1 MVPKRKTSKSKTR
14 TRRSHHR
21 IGAANYSVCRKCSSA
36 KLPHAAC
43 DNCGYVNSK
52 ITLKL
57 AKEETE

>member
-1 MVPKRKTSKSKTR
+1 MLPTKKTSKSRTR

-21 IGAANYSVCRKCSSA
+21 LKAVNYSVCKRCDHP

-43 DNCGYVNSK
+43 TNCGYVNPK

-57 AKEETE
+57 GKEDES